1 MGLKFYSLS
10 SWLDRAHAPL
20 TESGAGCA
28 HKRASF
34 PLHCIWF
41 DEGIPRRPPPNAPRM
56 AAAIQNQDRLTGSS
70 KMPSCRMP
78 PSALEILVRDFR
90 IMHRLTRT
98 QNTIELKA

>member
-41 DEGIPRRPPPNAPRM
+41 DEAIPRRPPPNSSPNAPRM
-56 AAAIQNQDRLTGSS
+56 AAARYNQDRLV
-70 KMPSCRMP
+70 KNAVL